1 MPVIGWLDNAAPTA
15 DHRQVPQPKI
25 HGPRT
30 QIARGA
36 IRLLDQ
42 GLIALLRCLPQ
53 SSPPRMVPGCV
64 PGIGFGPA
72 RHAPSLS
79 WLYGKSTPP
88 PSHVRC
94 WQAKPTPWSWVARRA
109 RPVGAGAREIYAG
122 LRINITGRTRARL
135 PWTGSDVRAF
145 KKRRV
150 LRKWVPLRT
159 GASARARCKDS
170 AIPRLAAAALVGNN
184 PQEPPCCTAK
194 TFIINVIAEFGPPAV
209 T

>member
-53 SSPPRMVPGCV
+53 ASPPRMVPGCV

-122 LRINITGRTRARL
+122 LRINIPGRTRTAPVDRQRRASL
-135 PWTGSDVRAF
+135 QKATRRPEMGTITRRGQSSGSLQRF
-145 KKRRV
+145 RNS
-150 LRKWVPLRT
+150 PIGSS
-159 GASARARCKDS
+159 GACGK
-170 AIPRLAAAALVGNN
+170 
-184 PQEPPCCTAK
+184 
-194 TFIINVIAEFGPPAV
+194 
-209 T
+209 